1 MFSLVFFLFLLKKRD
16 YYYLK
21 FRLISYIIIEEIR
34 TQKIDTLHKFVI
46 FLSLDEQKNRK
57 KDIPYYIQLLN
68 RKKYSFFL

>member
-1 MFSLVFFLFLLKKRD
+1 MKKLLHVFTCFFLFLLKKRD

-57 KDIPYYIQLLN
+57 KGHSILHSTF
-68 RKKYSFFL
+68 K